1 MCVGKDC
8 EQMLL
13 VRILRGCCVEKDLRV
28 HHIEKNLGGLDVENL
43 RCCLVGKDSE
53 GLQCSE
59 GPEGLP
65 HWEQFSRDVVLRR
78 MLATTIWEG
87 F

>member
-1 MCVGKDC
+1 
-8 EQMLL
+8 MLK
-13 VRILRGCCVEKDLRV
+13 KDLRV

-43 RCCLVGKDSE
+43 RCCLVEKDSE